1 MIILVIYTIK
11 TRIMKKILLYN
22 FIFLMIGCATDDE
35 THTANLTEIELPP
48 IGLKIKQ
55 VEGDN
60 ITQYFYHKNG
70 FVDSIFSIG
79 ENIITEKFVYNDINQ
94 IIEKKYGYKKASDEN
109 FSVYDTS
116 YFTYNNKKQIV
127 YVKKFDKNKT
137 LISQQP
143 LTYNDDGTLYNP
155 TQIVKDGN
163 LVQQNASQRSTIF
176 TFDNNQNPFYNIYPK
191 AYRAA
196 FYINK
201 NNITS
206 QKTTTP
212 YYTNF
217 YEYQL
222 KYNSENFIIEKVN
235 HNNPAN
241 SRLSKYYYY

>member
-1 MIILVIYTIK
+1 MIA
-11 TRIMKKILLYN
+11 
-22 FIFLMIGCATDDE
+22 CSTDDE
-35 THTANLTEIELPP
+35 TNMLDLPEIETPP
-48 IGLKIKQ
+48 HGLRIKQ

-60 ITQYFYHKNG
+60 ITQYFYNKNG
-70 FVDSIFSIG
+70 FIDSISFIG
-79 ENIITEKFVYNDINQ
+79 ENITAEKFVYNDLNQ
-94 IIEKKYGYKKASDEN
+94 IIEKKYASKKASDTN
-109 FSVYDTS
+109 FSIYNTY
-116 YFTYNNKKQIV
+116 YFTYNNKKQIIFIKT
-127 YVKKFDKNKT
+127 YNKNNK
-137 LISQQP
+137 LASQQS
-143 LTYNDDGTLYNP
+143 LTYNEDGSLYNP

-176 TFDNNQNPFYNIYPK
+176 TFDTNPNPFYNIYPK

-222 KYNSENFIIEKVN
+222 RYNSENFIIEKIN

>member
-1 MIILVIYTIK
+1 MITLDIHTIK
-11 TRIMKKILLYN
+11 NVIMKRILLYN
-22 FIFLMIGCATDDE
+22 LFFFIIACSNDDVIN
-35 THTANLTEIELPP
+35 TVDLLDIEKPP
-48 IGLKIKQ
+48 LGLKIKQ

-70 FVDSIFSIG
+70 FIDSISLVG
-79 ENIITEKFVYNDINQ
+79 ENIIAEKFIYNDINQ
-94 IIEKKYGYKKASDEN
+94 IIEKRYASKKAL
-109 FSVYDTS
+109 DTS
-116 YFTYNNKKQIV
+116 FSTYNTTYFAYNDKKQIMHLKT
-127 YVKKFDKNKT
+127 YNKNNT
-137 LISQQP
+137 LVSQQAF
-143 LTYNDDGTLYNP
+143 TYNDDGSRYNP

-176 TFDNNQNPFYNIYPK
+176 TFDSNPNPFYNIYPK
-191 AYRAA
+191 AYCAA

-212 YYTNF
+212 NYTNL

-222 KYNSENFIIEKVN
+222 KYNSENFIIEKIN

-241 SRLSKYYYY
+241 SHLSKYYYY

>member
-1 MIILVIYTIK
+1 MTA
-11 TRIMKKILLYN
+11 
-22 FIFLMIGCATDDE
+22 CSTDDA
-35 THTANLTEIELPP
+35 TNMLDLPEIETPLH
-48 IGLKIKQ
+48 GLRIKQ

-70 FVDSIFSIG
+70 FIDSISFIG

-94 IIEKKYGYKKASDEN
+94 IIEKRFASKKISDTN
-109 FSVYDTS
+109 FSIYNTS
-116 YFTYNNKKQIV
+116 YFTYNNKKQIIFIKT
-127 YVKKFDKNKT
+127 YNKNNT
-137 LISQQP
+137 LASQQS
-143 LTYNDDGTLYNP
+143 LTYNEDGNLYNP

-176 TFDNNQNPFYNIYPK
+176 TFDTNPNPFYNIYPK

-222 KYNSENFIIEKVN
+222 KYNSENFIIEKIN